1 LTGANKEVVMRN
13 VRNCFVLVAVSFLS
27 LSVSR
32 AEDWHD
38 PSPHQIRFVTVQP
51 GVKIETLDWGGIGRP
66 LILIAG
72 AGGTAHTFDDFA
84 PLLTPHFHVYGVTRR
99 GYGDSSRPRDG
110 YDADRLGDDVVA
122 VIRKLNIQKPILM
135 GHSFGGQEVSDV
147 ATRYPTRIA
156 GAIYLD
162 AMYSYVAASE
172 KEALYWNVEWKQQ
185 IDALQK
191 HLAEL
196 LESPFSAKELAT
208 VLRDRDLPAVQ
219 KIAENL
225 VRVENGR
232 PPWVDPQP
240 ADLESFAALREWYHR
255 VMRLYL
261 PEAEFRQM
269 QVTLPDGRPSSESR
283 AADWAGNAMNA
294 GRKAFH
300 HIMVP
305 ALYIGAEDNIPA
317 NYDKNDPEAR
327 ANADAYIAY
336 QHGWIERRTA
346 RFKSDAPNGRL
357 VILKGANHMVFAS
370 NPQDVLREILSFA
383 DSLPP

>member
-1 LTGANKEVVMRN
+1 MRN
-13 VRNCFVLVAVSFLS
+13 VPIIFVLVVASILGF
-27 LSVSR
+27 SVSR
-32 AEDWHD
+32 AEDWRD

-51 GVKIETLDWGGIGRP
+51 GVKIETLDWGGTGRP

-72 AGGTAHTFDDFA
+72 AGGSAHAFDDFA

-99 GYGDSSRPRDG
+99 GYGDSSKPQHG

-122 VIRKLNIQKPILM
+122 VIRTLNIKKPILM

-147 ATRYPTRIA
+147 ATRYPTLIA

-162 AMYSYVAASE
+162 AIYSYDAAAE
-172 KEALYWNVEWKQQ
+172 KEALYWNVEWRQQ
-185 IDALQK
+185 IEALQK

-196 LESPFSAKELAT
+196 LESPFDSKPVAT
-208 VLRDRDLPAVQ
+208 ALHDRDLPTVQ
-219 KIAENL
+219 WIVENL
-225 VRVENGR
+225 VRVEKGR
-232 PPWVDPQP
+232 PPWVDPQA
-240 ADLESFAALREWYHR
+240 ADLESFPALREWYHR
-255 VMRLYL
+255 IMRLYL

-269 QVTLPDGRPSSESR
+269 QATLPDGRPSSASR
-283 AADWAGNAMNA
+283 APDWAGSGIMA

-327 ANADAYIAY
+327 ANAEAYIAY

-346 RFKSDAPNGRL
+346 HFKSDAPNGRL
-357 VILKGANHMVFAS
+357 VVLQGASHMVFAS
-370 NPQDVLREILSFA
+370 NPQDVLRESLSFA
-383 DSLPP
+383 GSLPP

>member
-1 LTGANKEVVMRN
+1 MRN
-13 VRNCFVLVAVSFLS
+13 APVILALIVALTFGVPSA
-27 LSVSR
+27 R
-32 AEDWHD
+32 AEDWYD
-38 PSPHQIRFVTVQP
+38 PSPHQIRIVTVQP
-51 GVKIETLDWGGIGRP
+51 RVKIETLDWGGTGRP

-72 AGGTAHTFDDFA
+72 AGGTGHTFDDFA
-84 PLLTPHFHVYGVTRR
+84 PLLTPHFHVYAVTRR

-122 VIRKLNIQKPILM
+122 VIRRLNIRKPILM

-147 ATRYPTRIA
+147 ATRYPALIA

-162 AMYSYVAASE
+162 AMYSHDAASE

-185 IDALQK
+185 IEALQK
-191 HLAEL
+191 RLAEL
-196 LESPFSAKELAT
+196 LESPFDSRPTAT
-208 VLRDRDLPAVQ
+208 ALRDRDLPAVQ

-225 VRVENGR
+225 LRVEKGR
-232 PPWVDPQP
+232 PPWSDPQP

-255 VMRLYL
+255 VMRVYL

-269 QVTLPDGRPSSESR
+269 QATLPNGRPSTETR
-283 AADWAGNAMNA
+283 AADWAGSAMNA

-300 HIMVP
+300 HITVP

-327 ANADAYIAY
+327 ANAEAYIAY

-357 VILKGANHMVFAS
+357 VVLQGASHMVYAS
-370 NPQDVLREILSFA
+370 NPQDLLRESLSFA
-383 DSLPP
+383 DALPPP

>member
-1 LTGANKEVVMRN
+1 MRVNKEVVMRN
-13 VRNCFVLVAVSFLS
+13 VPIIFVFVVASTLGFS
-27 LSVSR
+27 ASR
-32 AEDWHD
+32 AADWHD
-38 PSPHQIRFVTVQP
+38 PSPHQIRIVSVQP
-51 GVKIETLDWGGIGRP
+51 GVKIETLDWGGSGRP

-72 AGGTAHTFDDFA
+72 AGGTAHSFDDFA
-84 PLLTPHFHVYGVTRR
+84 LLLTPHFHVYGVTRR
-99 GYGDSSRPRDG
+99 GYGESSKPRSG
-110 YDADRLGDDVVA
+110 YSADRLGDDVVA
-122 VIRKLNIQKPILM
+122 VIRTLNIKRPILM

-147 ATRYPTRIA
+147 ATRYPTLID

-162 AMYSYVAASE
+162 AIYSYDAASE
-172 KEALYWNVEWKQQ
+172 KEALYWNVEWRQH
-185 IDALQK
+185 IEALQK

-196 LESPFSAKELAT
+196 LESPFSARDVAT

-219 KIAENL
+219 KITENL

-255 VMRLYL
+255 IMRLYL

-269 QVTLPDGRPSSESR
+269 QATLPDGRPSSASR
-283 AADWAGNAMNA
+283 APGWAGSGIMA

-327 ANADAYIAY
+327 ANAEAFIAY

-357 VILKGANHMVFAS
+357 VILQGASHMVFAS
-370 NPQDVLREILSFA
+370 NPQDVLRESLSFA

>member
-1 LTGANKEVVMRN
+1 MRR
-13 VRNCFVLVAVSFLS
+13 VQTILVLIVASIVGLPA
-27 LSVSR
+27 LG

-51 GVKIETLDWGGIGRP
+51 GVKIEALDWGGTGRP
-66 LILIAG
+66 LIFIAG
-72 AGGTAHTFDDFA
+72 AGGTAHAFDDFA
-84 PLLTPHFHVYGVTRR
+84 LLLTPHFHVYGVTRR
-99 GYGDSSRPRDG
+99 GYGDSSKPRSG

-122 VIRKLNIQKPILM
+122 VIRKLNIPKPILM

-147 ATRYPTRIA
+147 ATRYPTLIA

-162 AMYSYVAASE
+162 AIYSYDAASE
-172 KEALYWNVEWKQQ
+172 KEALYWNVEWRQQ
-185 IDALQK
+185 IETLQK

-196 LESPFSAKELAT
+196 LESPFDSRPVAT
-208 VLRDRDLPAVQ
+208 ALRDRDLPAVQ
-219 KIAENL
+219 TIAENL
-225 VRVENGR
+225 LRVEKGR

-240 ADLESFAALREWYHR
+240 ADLQSFADLREWYHR
-255 VMRLYL
+255 IMRLYL

-269 QVTLPDGRPSSESR
+269 QATLPDGRPSSKSR
-283 AADWAGNAMNA
+283 APDWVGSAIMA

-300 HIMVP
+300 HIDVP

-317 NYDKNDPEAR
+317 DYDKNDPEAR
-327 ANADAYIAY
+327 ANAEAYIAY

-357 VILKGANHMVFAS
+357 VILKGASHMVFAS
-370 NPQDVLREILSFA
+370 NPQDVLRESLSFA
-383 DSLPP
+383 DPLPP

>member
-1 LTGANKEVVMRN
+1 MRK
-13 VRNCFVLVAVSFLS
+13 VPIFVLVVASILGP
-27 LSVSR
+27 SVSR

-51 GVKIETLDWGGIGRP
+51 GVKIEMLDWGGTGRP

-84 PLLTPHFHVYGVTRR
+84 LLLTPHFHVYGVTRR
-99 GYGDSSRPRDG
+99 GYGDSSKPRNG

-122 VIRKLNIQKPILM
+122 VIRKLTIQKPILM

-147 ATRYPTRIA
+147 ATRYPTLIA

-162 AMYSYVAASE
+162 ALYSYDAASE
-172 KEALYWNVEWKQQ
+172 KEALYWNVEWRQQ
-185 IDALQK
+185 IEALQK
-191 HLAEL
+191 HLAQL
-196 LESPFSAKELAT
+196 LESPFDSRPVAT
-208 VLRDRDLPAVQ
+208 ALLDRDFPTVQ
-219 KIAENL
+219 KIVENL
-225 VRVENGR
+225 VRVEKGR

-240 ADLESFAALREWYHR
+240 ADLESFPALREWYHR
-255 VMRLYL
+255 VMRLYI
-261 PEAEFRQM
+261 PEAEFHQM
-269 QVTLPDGRPSSESR
+269 QATKPDGRPSSDRR
-283 AADWAGNAMNA
+283 ASDWAGGAIMA

-305 ALYIGAEDNIPA
+305 ALYIGAEDNVPA
-317 NYDKNDPEAR
+317 KYDKSDPEAR
-327 ANADAYIAY
+327 TNAEAYIAY

-346 RFKSDAPNGRL
+346 RFKSDVPNGRL
-357 VILKGANHMVFAS
+357 VILQGASHMVFAS
-370 NPQDVLREILSFA
+370 NPQDVLRESLSFA

>member
-1 LTGANKEVVMRN
+1 LTPNKEVAMRP
-13 VRNCFVLVAVSFLS
+13 FPITFLLVAAS
-27 LSVSR
+27 LLGLTVSR
-32 AEDWHD
+32 AGDWHD
-38 PSPHQIRFVTVQP
+38 PSPHQIRLVTVQP
-51 GVKIETLDWGGIGRP
+51 DVKIETLDWGGTGRP

-72 AGGTAHTFDDFA
+72 AGGSAHAFDDFA
-84 PLLTPHFHVYGVTRR
+84 LLLTPHFHVYGVTRR
-99 GYGDSSRPRDG
+99 GFGDSSKPRDG

-122 VIRKLNIQKPILM
+122 VIRTLNIKKPILM
-135 GHSFGGQEVSDV
+135 GHSSGGQEVSDV
-147 ATRYPTRIA
+147 ATRYPTLIA

-162 AMYSYVAASE
+162 AMYSYDATSE
-172 KEALYWNVEWKQQ
+172 KEALYWNVEWRQQ
-185 IDALQK
+185 IEALQK

-196 LESPFSAKELAT
+196 LENPFYSRDVAT

-232 PPWVDPQP
+232 PPWSDPKP
-240 ADLESFAALREWYHR
+240 TDLESFAALREWYHR
-255 VMRLYL
+255 VTRLYL

-269 QVTLPDGRPSSESR
+269 QATLPDGRPSSESR
-283 AADWAGNAMNA
+283 AADWAGSAMNS

-305 ALYIGAEDNIPA
+305 ALYIGAEDNVPA

-327 ANADAYIAY
+327 ANAEAYIAY

-357 VILKGANHMVFAS
+357 VILQGASHMVFAS
-370 NPQDVLREILSFA
+370 NPQDVLRESVSFA

>member
-1 LTGANKEVVMRN
+1 MSVNKDVVMRN
-13 VRNCFVLVAVSFLS
+13 VPVIVVLMVASILGF
-27 LSVSR
+27 SVSG
-32 AEDWHD
+32 AEDWHN
-38 PSPHQIRFVTVQP
+38 PSPHQIHFITVQP
-51 GVKIETLDWGGIGRP
+51 DVKIETLDWGGTGRP

-72 AGGTAHTFDDFA
+72 AGGSAHTFDDFA
-84 PLLTPHFHVYGVTRR
+84 LLLKPHFHVFGVTRR
-99 GYGDSSRPRDG
+99 GYGDSSRPKDG

-122 VIRKLNIQKPILM
+122 VIRTLNIKKPILM

-147 ATRYPTRIA
+147 ATRYPTLIA

-162 AMYSYVAASE
+162 AMYSYDATSE
-172 KEALYWNVEWKQQ
+172 KEALYWNVEWRQQ
-185 IDALQK
+185 IEALQK

-196 LESPFSAKELAT
+196 LESPFDARPVAT
-208 VLRDRDLPAVQ
+208 ALRDQDLPAVQ

-225 VRVENGR
+225 LQVEKGR

-240 ADLESFAALREWYHR
+240 NDLQSFAALREWYHR

-269 QVTLPDGRPSSESR
+269 QVTKPDGRPSSEGR
-283 AADWAGNAMNA
+283 AADWAGSAIMA

-300 HIMVP
+300 NITVP
-305 ALYIGAEDNIPA
+305 ALYIGAEDNVPA
-317 NYDKNDPEAR
+317 DYDKNDPEGR
-327 ANADAYIAY
+327 ANAEAYIAY

-346 RFKSDAPNGRL
+346 RFKSDAPKGRL
-357 VILKGANHMVFAS
+357 VILQGASHLVFAS
-370 NPQDVLREILSFA
+370 NPQDVLRESLSFA

>member
-1 LTGANKEVVMRN
+1 MRN
-13 VRNCFVLVAVSFLS
+13 FQIIFVFIVASIVGLS
-27 LSVSR
+27 TSK

-38 PSPHQIRFVTVQP
+38 PSPHQIRLITVQP
-51 GVKIETLDWGGIGRP
+51 DVNIEALDWGGTGRP

-84 PLLTPHFHVYGVTRR
+84 LLLKPHFHVYGVTRR
-99 GYGDSSRPRDG
+99 GYGDSSKPRDG
-110 YDADRLGDDVVA
+110 YDADRLGDDVVS
-122 VIRKLNIQKPILM
+122 VIRKLKIRKPILM

-147 ATRYPTRIA
+147 ATRYPALIA

-162 AMYSYVAASE
+162 AIYTYDAAFD

-185 IDALQK
+185 IETLQR
-191 HLAEL
+191 HLSQLLENPFDSRPLSAEL
-196 LESPFSAKELAT
+196 
-208 VLRDRDLPAVQ
+208 RDQDIPAVQ
-219 KIAENL
+219 RIAENL
-225 VRVENGR
+225 VRVEKGR
-232 PPWVDPQP
+232 PQWVDPQP

-269 QVTLPDGRPSSESR
+269 QVTKPDGQPSSDSR
-283 AADWAGNAMNA
+283 ASDQAGSVIMA

-305 ALYIGAEDNIPA
+305 ALYIGADDNIPA

-327 ANADAYIAY
+327 ANAEAYIAY

-357 VILKGANHMVFAS
+357 VILQGASHMVFAS
-370 NPQDVLREILSFA
+370 NPQDVLRESLSFA
-383 DSLPP
+383 NSLPP